1 MALQREEEEKG
12 EEKKTGEVEEL
23 TDDSQESLSTVGNYD
38 FISLLN
44 QKEFSDIVL
53 IAEGK
58 KIYAHQVI
66 LASRSQYFE
75 ALFSHNFKE
84 NVQKEI
90 TFNDIPYDFFMLM
103 LKHIYSD
110 KVTIEKKNIYD
121 ILSVS
126 LFFTFLAR

>member
-1 MALQREEEEKG
+1 MALAREEEDKT
-12 EEKKTGEVEEL
+12 EENKKQGEVEEL
-23 TDDSQESLSTVGNYD
+23 TDDSQESALVIGSSD

-58 KIYAHQVI
+58 KIYAHSVI

-75 ALFSHNFKE
+75 AMFSHNFKE

-90 TFNDIPYDFFMLM
+90 TFNDIPYDFFMIM

-126 LFFTFLAR
+126 FMSF